1 MVHLGYGV
9 ASSFPDCKRR
19 WAGSVALESGDKAT
33 TPSTQSSDPVID
45 LR

>member
-1 MVHLGYGV
+1 MVHLDYGV
-9 ASSFPDCKRR
+9 ASSFRIVRGVGLDP
-19 WAGSVALESGDKAT
+19 VALESGDKAT